1 MGLFKK
7 ISDLF
12 SSPGAQDDSAY
23 WLYVKCSRCG
33 EAIHTRIDMR
43 NDLSMSYGSAQ
54 ADTTYF
60 CRKVL
65 MGEKRCF
72 QRIEVELTFDHRRQ
86 LIDRQIHG
94 GEFITA
100 EEYSSIKT

>member
-1 MGLFKK
+1 MSLFKK

-12 SSPGAQDDSAY
+12 SSTGDKDDSAY
-23 WLYVKCSRCG
+23 WVYVKCNRCG
-33 EAIHTRIDMR
+33 EAIRTRIDMR
-43 NDLSMSYGSAQ
+43 HDLSMNYGSGE

-60 CRKVL
+60 CRKTL

-86 LIDRQIHG
+86 LLDRQIHG
-94 GEFITA
+94 GEFITE
-100 EEYSSIKT
+100 EEYSSTET